1 MSKFNELPFIARF
14 AIFAV
19 VGAAIF
25 AAAWYGPVPGFA
37 AMRTANDASMERVKQ
52 VQADNAR
59 LKPYESQ
66 LKEIEL
72 QIESLQRQMERQKQ
86 IVPDQKTAD
95 QFMRD
100 LQQNAQQAGVEIRDY
115 LAKPIAQKQYYTEV
129 PFDLEI
135 DGPYFSMLNFFE
147 RVGTSERI
155 INVENLRMTGIGSKQ
170 SAVRHKYDYAPGETV
185 TVACTAKTFFSAQS
199 SSKPATAAAA
209 PAPGAA
215 AAAPGQPPAKKA
227 S

>member
-1 MSKFNELPFIARF
+1 MGKFNELPFIARF

-19 VGAAIF
+19 VGAVAF
-25 AAAWYGPVPGFA
+25 AGAWYGPVPGFA
-37 AMRTANDASMERVKQ
+37 AMRAANDASMAKLKVL
-52 VQADNAR
+52 QAENAR
-59 LKPYESQ
+59 MRPYESQ

-72 QIESLQRQMERQKQ
+72 QIESLQRQMERQRQ

-100 LQQNAQQAGVEIRDY
+100 LQHNAQQAGVEIRSY
-115 LAKPIAQKQYYTEV
+115 VAKPVAQKQYYSEV
-129 PFDLEI
+129 PFDLEL

-155 INVENLRMTGIGSKQ
+155 INIDNLRMSGIGSKAQ
-170 SAVRHKYDYAPGETV
+170 SSVKRKYDYAPGETV
-185 TVACTAKTFFSAQS
+185 TVACTAKTFFSAQTAT
-199 SSKPATAAAA
+199 KPAA
-209 PAPGAA
+209 PATPT
-215 AAAPGQPPAKKA
+215 APGQPPVKKA

>member
-1 MSKFNELPFIARF
+1 MAKFNELPFIARF
-14 AIFAV
+14 AIFAI
-19 VGAAIF
+19 VGALVF

-37 AMRTANDASMERVKQ
+37 AMRAANDASMERVKAQ
-52 VQADNAR
+52 QADNAR

-100 LQQNAQQAGVEIRDY
+100 LQQNAQQAGVEIRSY
-115 LAKPIAQKQYYTEV
+115 VARPVAQKQYYSEV

-147 RVGTSERI
+147 KVGTSERI
-155 INVENLRMTGIGSKQ
+155 INVDNLRMSGIGSKAP
-170 SAVRHKYDYAPGETV
+170 SSVRRKYDYAPGETV
-185 TVACTAKTFFSAQS
+185 TVACTARTFFSAQS
-199 SSKPATAAAA
+199 VAKPAPPTTT
-209 PAPGAA
+209 P
-215 AAAPGQPPAKKA
+215 APGQPPVKKA

>member
-1 MSKFNELPFIARF
+1 MEKFNQLPFLARF
-14 AIFAV
+14 VIFAV

-25 AAAWYGPVPGFA
+25 AGAWYGPVPGFE
-37 AMRTANDASMERVKQ
+37 AMRAANDASIAKLKVL
-52 VQADNAR
+52 QAENAR
-59 LKPYESQ
+59 MKPYESQ

-72 QIESLQRQMERQKQ
+72 QIESLQRQMDRQKQ

-115 LAKPIAQKQYYTEV
+115 LAKPIVAKQYYTEV
-129 PFDLEI
+129 PFDLEL
-135 DGPYFSMLNFFE
+135 DGPYFAMLKFFE

-155 INVENLRMTGIGSKQ
+155 INVDNLRMAGIQSKQ
-170 SAVRHKYDYAPGETV
+170 SAVRRKYDYAPGETV
-185 TVACTAKTFFSAQS
+185 TVSCTAKTFFSS
-199 SSKPATAAAA
+199 PTKPAPAAPAATAAASGQ
-209 PAPGAA
+209 APG
-215 AAAPGQPPAKKA
+215 KKA

>member
-1 MSKFNELPFIARF
+1 MAKFNELPFIARF
-14 AIFAV
+14 TIFAI

-25 AAAWYGPVPGFA
+25 AGAWYGPVPGFE
-37 AMRTANDASMERVKQ
+37 AMRAANNASI
-52 VQADNAR
+52 AR
-59 LKPYESQ
+59 LKALEAENARMRPYESQ

-147 RVGTSERI
+147 RDLGVVLLLGNRFSK
-155 INVENLRMTGIGSKQ
+155 VVANLHARLLSVLLQ
-170 SAVRHKYDYAPGETV
+170 VSHELVRSLLIRNNLFLALHLPL
-185 TVACTAKTFFSAQS
+185 
-199 SSKPATAAAA
+199 
-209 PAPGAA
+209 
-215 AAAPGQPPAKKA
+215 
-227 S
+227 

>member
-1 MSKFNELPFIARF
+1 MAKFNELPFLVRF
-14 AIFAV
+14 AIFAI

-25 AAAWYGPVPGFA
+25 AGAWYGPFPGFE
-37 AMRTANDASMERVKQ
+37 AMRAANDAAMARVK
-52 VQADNAR
+52 VLQAENAR
-59 LKPYESQ
+59 MKPYESQ

-115 LAKPIAQKQYYTEV
+115 LARPIAQKQYYTEV

-135 DGPYFSMLNFFE
+135 DGPYFAMLNFFE
-147 RVGTSERI
+147 RVATSERI
-155 INVENLRMTGIGSKQ
+155 INVDNLRMAGIQSKV
-170 SAVRHKYDYAPGETV
+170 SAVRRKYDYLPGETV
-185 TVACTAKTFFSAQS
+185 TVSCTAKTFFSAQS
-199 SSKPATAAAA
+199 KPATAP
-209 PAPGAA
+209 PATATV
-215 AAAPGQPPAKKA
+215 APGQAPVKKA

>member
-72 QIESLQRQMERQKQ
+72 QIESLQRQMDRQKQ

-100 LQQNAQQAGVEIRDY
+100 LQQNAQQAGVEIRSY
-115 LAKPIAQKQYYTEV
+115 VAKPVAQKQYYSEV

-155 INVENLRMTGIGSKQ
+155 VNVENLRMSGIGSKA
-170 SAVRHKYDYAPGETV
+170 SAPVKHKYDYAPGETV
-185 TVACTAKTFFSAQS
+185 TVACTAKTFFSTQTLV
-199 SSKPATAAAA
+199 KPAA
-209 PAPGAA
+209 PATP
-215 AAAPGQPPAKKA
+215 AAPGEVPVKKA

>member
-1 MSKFNELPFIARF
+1 MAKFNELPFIARF

-25 AAAWYGPVPGFA
+25 AGAWYGPVPGFE
-37 AMRTANDASMERVKQ
+37 AMRAANDASI
-52 VQADNAR
+52 AR
-59 LKPYESQ
+59 LKALQAENARMRPYESQ

-72 QIESLQRQMERQKQ
+72 QIDSLQRQMDRQKQ

-115 LAKPIAQKQYYTEV
+115 LAKPIVAKQYYTEV

-135 DGPYFSMLNFFE
+135 DGPYFAMLNFFE
-147 RVGTSERI
+147 RVGTAERI
-155 INVENLRMTGIGSKQ
+155 INVDNLRMAGIQSKQ
-170 SAVRHKYDYAPGETV
+170 SAVRRKYDYAPSETV
-185 TVACTAKTFFSAQS
+185 TVSCTAKTLFSSQS
-199 SSKPATAAAA
+199 AVRPDTPAT
-209 PAPGAA
+209 GA

>member
-1 MSKFNELPFIARF
+1 MEKFNQLPFLARF
-14 AIFAV
+14 VIFAV

-25 AAAWYGPVPGFA
+25 AGAWYGPVPGFE
-37 AMRTANDASMERVKQ
+37 AMRAASAPKLRTTPLAE
-52 VQADNAR
+52 NAR
-59 LKPYESQ
+59 MKPYESQ

-72 QIESLQRQMERQKQ
+72 QIESLQRQMDRQKQ

-115 LAKPIAQKQYYTEV
+115 LAKPIVAKQYYTEV
-129 PFDLEI
+129 PFDLEL
-135 DGPYFSMLNFFE
+135 DGPYFAMLKFFE

-155 INVENLRMTGIGSKQ
+155 INVDNLRMAGIQSKQ
-170 SAVRHKYDYAPGETV
+170 SAVRRKYDYAPGETV
-185 TVACTAKTFFSAQS
+185 TVSCTAKTFFSS
-199 SSKPATAAAA
+199 PSKPAPAAPAATAAASGQ
-209 PAPGAA
+209 APG
-215 AAAPGQPPAKKA
+215 KKA

>member
-1 MSKFNELPFIARF
+1 MGKFSELPFIARF
-14 AIFAV
+14 AIFTV
-19 VGAAIF
+19 IGAAIF
-25 AAAWYGPVPGFA
+25 AGAWYGPIPGFA
-37 AMRTANDASMERVKQ
+37 NMRAANDAATARLKAL
-52 VQADNAR
+52 QAENAR
-59 LKPYESQ
+59 MKPYESQ

-86 IVPDQKTAD
+86 IVPDKKTAD

-100 LQQNAQQAGVEIRDY
+100 LQQNAQQAGVWIRSY
-115 LAKPIAQKQYYTEV
+115 VAKPVAQKQYYSEV

-155 INVENLRMTGIGSKQ
+155 INVDNLRMSGIGSKAPP
-170 SAVRHKYDYAPGETV
+170 SVRHKYDYAPGETV
-185 TVACTAKTFFSAQS
+185 TVGCTAKTFFSSETAV
-199 SSKPATAAAA
+199 KPAAPATAT
-209 PAPGAA
+209 
-215 AAAPGQPPAKKA
+215 APGQPPVRKA

>member
-1 MSKFNELPFIARF
+1 MGKFNELPFIARF

-19 VGAAIF
+19 IGALVF
-25 AAAWYGPVPGFA
+25 AGAWYGPWPGFE
-37 AMRTANDASMERVKQ
+37 AMRAANDAST
-52 VQADNAR
+52 AR
-59 LKPYESQ
+59 LKVLQAENARMRPYESQ

-72 QIESLQRQMERQKQ
+72 QIESLQRQMDRQKQ

-100 LQQNAQQAGVEIRDY
+100 LQQNAQQAGVWIRSY
-115 LAKPIAQKQYYTEV
+115 VAKPVAQKQYYSEV

-155 INVENLRMTGIGSKQ
+155 INVDNLRMSGIGSKAP
-170 SAVRHKYDYAPGETV
+170 SSVRRKYDYAPGETV
-185 TVACTAKTFFSAQS
+185 TVACTAKTFFSAQA
-199 SSKPATAAAA
+199 KPAPPTT
-209 PAPGAA
+209 PT
-215 AAAPGQPPAKKA
+215 APGQPPVKKA

>member
-1 MSKFNELPFIARF
+1 MEKFNQLPFLARF
-14 AIFAV
+14 VIFAG

-25 AAAWYGPVPGFA
+25 AGAWYGPVPGFE
-37 AMRTANDASMERVKQ
+37 AMRAANDASIAKLKVL
-52 VQADNAR
+52 QAENAR
-59 LKPYESQ
+59 MKPYESQ

-72 QIESLQRQMERQKQ
+72 QIESLQRQMDRQKQ

-115 LAKPIAQKQYYTEV
+115 LAKPIVAKQYYTEV
-129 PFDLEI
+129 PFDLEL
-135 DGPYFSMLNFFE
+135 DGPYFAMLKFFE

-155 INVENLRMTGIGSKQ
+155 INVDNLRMAGIQSKQ
-170 SAVRHKYDYAPGETV
+170 SAVRRKYDYAPGETV
-185 TVACTAKTFFSAQS
+185 TVSCTAKTFFSS
-199 SSKPATAAAA
+199 PTKPAPAAPAATAAASGQ
-209 PAPGAA
+209 APG
-215 AAAPGQPPAKKA
+215 KKA

>member
-72 QIESLQRQMERQKQ
+72 QIESLQRQMDRQKQ

-100 LQQNAQQAGVEIRDY
+100 LQQNATQAGVEIRSY
-115 LAKPIAQKQYYTEV
+115 VSRPVNQKQYYTEV
-129 PFDLEI
+129 PFDLEL
-135 DGPYFSMLNFFE
+135 DGTYRAMLDFFE

-155 INVENLRMTGIGSKQ
+155 INVENLRMSGIGSKAT
-170 SAVRHKYDYAPGETV
+170 SSVKHKYQYAPGETV
-185 TVACTAKTFFSAQS
+185 TVACTAKTFFSSPTLA
-199 SSKPATAAAA
+199 KPAAAA
-209 PAPGAA
+209 TPGAEQA
-215 AAAPGQPPAKKA
+215 PAKKA
-227 S
+227 SK

>member
-1 MSKFNELPFIARF
+1 MAKFNELPFIARF

-19 VGAAIF
+19 IGAAIF
-25 AAAWYGPVPGFA
+25 AGAWYGPVPGFA
-37 AMRTANDASMERVKQ
+37 AMRVANDASMERLKVI
-52 VQADNAR
+52 QADNAR
-59 LKPYESQ
+59 MKPYESQ

-72 QIESLQRQMERQKQ
+72 QIESLQRQMDRQKQ

-100 LQQNAQQAGVEIRDY
+100 LQQNAQQAGVEIRSY
-115 LAKPIAQKQYYTEV
+115 VAKPVAQKQYYSEV

-155 INVENLRMTGIGSKQ
+155 VNVENLRMSGIGSKA
-170 SAVRHKYDYAPGETV
+170 SAPVKH
-185 TVACTAKTFFSAQS
+185 
-199 SSKPATAAAA
+199 
-209 PAPGAA
+209 
-215 AAAPGQPPAKKA
+215 
-227 S
+227 

>member
-1 MSKFNELPFIARF
+1 MEKFNQLPFLARF
-14 AIFAV
+14 VIFAV

-25 AAAWYGPVPGFA
+25 AGAWYGPVPGFE
-37 AMRTANDASMERVKQ
+37 AMRAANDASIAKLKAL
-52 VQADNAR
+52 QAENAR
-59 LKPYESQ
+59 MKPYESQ

-72 QIESLQRQMERQKQ
+72 QIESLQRQMDRQKQ

-115 LAKPIAQKQYYTEV
+115 LAKPIVAKQYYTEV
-129 PFDLEI
+129 PFDLEL
-135 DGPYFSMLNFFE
+135 DGPYFAMLKFFE

-155 INVENLRMTGIGSKQ
+155 INVDNLRMAGIQSKQ
-170 SAVRHKYDYAPGETV
+170 SAVRRKYDYAPGETV
-185 TVACTAKTFFSAQS
+185 TVSCTAKTFFSS
-199 SSKPATAAAA
+199 PSKPAPAAPAATAAASGQ
-209 PAPGAA
+209 APG
-215 AAAPGQPPAKKA
+215 KKA

>member
-1 MSKFNELPFIARF
+1 MGKFNELPFIARF
-14 AIFAV
+14 AIFAA

-25 AAAWYGPVPGFA
+25 AGAWYGPVPGFA
-37 AMRTANDASMERVKQ
+37 NMRAANDASM
-52 VQADNAR
+52 AR
-59 LKPYESQ
+59 LKTLQAENARMRPYESQ

-72 QIESLQRQMERQKQ
+72 QIESLQRQMDRQKQ

-100 LQQNAQQAGVEIRDY
+100 LQQNAQQAGVEIRSY
-115 LAKPIAQKQYYTEV
+115 VAKPIAQKQYYSEV

-135 DGPYFSMLNFFE
+135 DGPYFAMLNFFE

-155 INVENLRMTGIGSKQ
+155 INVENLRMSGIGSKAP
-170 SAVRHKYDYAPGETV
+170 SSVRRKYDYAPGETV
-185 TVACTAKTFFSAQS
+185 TVGCTAKTFFSAQT
-199 SSKPATAAAA
+199 KPAA
-209 PAPGAA
+209 PATPT
-215 AAAPGQPPAKKA
+215 APGQPPVKKA

>member
-1 MSKFNELPFIARF
+1 MGKFNELPFIARF

-19 VGAAIF
+19 IGAAIF
-25 AAAWYGPVPGFA
+25 AGAWYGPVPGFA
-37 AMRTANDASMERVKQ
+37 AMRAANDASMERLKAL
-52 VQADNAR
+52 QADNAR
-59 LKPYESQ
+59 MKPYESQ

-86 IVPDQKTAD
+86 IVPDQKSAD

-100 LQQNAQQAGVEIRDY
+100 LQQNAVQAGVEIRSY
-115 LAKPIAQKQYYTEV
+115 VAKPVSPKQYYTEV
-129 PFDLEI
+129 PFDLEL

-155 INVENLRMTGIGSKQ
+155 INVENLRMSGIGSKASSTVKHRYQ
-170 SAVRHKYDYAPGETV
+170 YAPGETV
-185 TVACTAKTFFSAQS
+185 TVACTAKTFFSSQS
-199 SSKPATAAAA
+199 LAKPAVAATTPA
-209 PAPGAA
+209 PAEAA
-215 AAAPGQPPAKKA
+215 AKKA

>member
-25 AAAWYGPVPGFA
+25 AGAWYGPVPGFA
-37 AMRTANDASMERVKQ
+37 AMRAANDASMARLKAL
-52 VQADNAR
+52 QAENAR
-59 LKPYESQ
+59 MKPYESQ

-86 IVPDQKTAD
+86 IVPDEKTAD

-100 LQQNAQQAGVEIRDY
+100 LQQNAQQAGVPIRSY
-115 LAKPIAQKQYYTEV
+115 VAKPVAQKQYYSEV

-155 INVENLRMTGIGSKQ
+155 INVENLRMSGIGSKAP
-170 SAVRHKYDYAPGETV
+170 SSVRRKYDYLPGETV
-185 TVACTAKTFFSAQS
+185 TVACTAKTFFSTQVTA
-199 SSKPATAAAA
+199 KPVPTTTAT
-209 PAPGAA
+209 
-215 AAAPGQPPAKKA
+215 APGQPPTKNA

>member
-1 MSKFNELPFIARF
+1 MAKFNELPFIARF
-14 AIFAV
+14 AIFALI
-19 VGAAIF
+19 GAAVF
-25 AAAWYGPVPGFA
+25 AGAWYGPLPGFA
-37 AMRTANDASMERVKQ
+37 AMRAANDSSMERLKAQ
-52 VQADNAR
+52 QADNAR

-100 LQQNAQQAGVEIRDY
+100 LQQNAQQAGVEIRSY
-115 LAKPIAQKQYYTEV
+115 VARPVAQKQYYSEV

-155 INVENLRMTGIGSKQ
+155 VNVENLRMAGIGSKV
-170 SAVRHKYDYAPGETV
+170 SAVRRKYDYAPGETV
-185 TVACTAKTFFSAQS
+185 TVACTAKTFFSAES
-199 SSKPATAAAA
+199 GPKP
-209 PAPGAA
+209 PAPAA
-215 AAAPGQPPAKKA
+215 AAAGAPGPSPVKKA